1 MFNNIKILKK
11 CRLSIFQKET
21 ENVVV
26 NIFLCRICG
35 RCMGKILNIKKKKKK
50 HQTISV
56 SKKRKKKRQQKILEN
71 SVIIIILYEI

>member
-35 RCMGKILNIKKKKKK
+35 RCMGKILNIKKNIKQLAFQKKERKNDNKK
-50 HQTISV
+50 
-56 SKKRKKKRQQKILEN
+56 
-71 SVIIIILYEI
+71 Y